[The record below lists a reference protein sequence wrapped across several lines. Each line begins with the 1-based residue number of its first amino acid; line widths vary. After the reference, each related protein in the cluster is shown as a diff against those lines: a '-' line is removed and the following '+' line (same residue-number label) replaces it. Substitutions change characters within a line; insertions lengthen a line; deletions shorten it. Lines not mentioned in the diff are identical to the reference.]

1 MRRVKRVVTLMVA
14 SGLALGLGGCVE
26 PDPDEARTPSDAPTV
41 VNSAP
46 QTDSEGRTVP
56 APGAE
61 TTGGETTDG
70 EAAGGDAEAGK
81 AFFETT
87 CQGCHANLGQE
98 AAVGPKLAGSGRAED
113 LIRTTLVNGRGAMPG
128 GLAQGE
134 DLENVIAFVL
144 SIQ

>member
-1 MRRVKRVVTLMVA
+1 MRRVKRVVALMVA

-26 PDPDEARTPSDAPTV
+26 PDPEEAQTPSDAPTV

-46 QTDSEGRTVP
+46 QTDSTGKTVP

-61 TTGGETTDG
+61 TAAEETTGGE
-70 EAAGGDAEAGK
+70 AAGDAEAGK
-81 AFFETT
+81 AFFETS

-98 AAVGPKLAGSGRAED
+98 AAVGPKLAGGGRTEE
-113 LIRTTLVNGRGAMPG
+113 LIRTTVTNGRGAMPG